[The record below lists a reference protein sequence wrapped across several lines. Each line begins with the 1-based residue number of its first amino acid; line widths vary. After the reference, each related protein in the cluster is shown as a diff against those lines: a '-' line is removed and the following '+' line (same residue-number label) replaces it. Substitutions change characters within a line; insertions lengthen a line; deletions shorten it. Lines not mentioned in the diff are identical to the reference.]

1 MSEPADRA
9 VLLLQQVG
17 ELLEFRAIAADAA
30 DRIT

>member
-17 ELLEFRAIAADAA
+17 ELLESRAIAADAA